1 MLSRRAALV
10 FGVADLVTAA
20 ILVLGVFVGLPSRW
34 APVDVPA
41 LGLVAVDVASGFG
54 LIAGKAWAPRVARV
68 GSAAA
73 LVIGLALVSILAV
86 TASWLSGVYGP
97 VGLGGAVI
105 LALVAALALPYL
117 VVLPVVRLVWLREAG
132 EGGKNATSPQA

>member
-1 MLSRRAALV
+1 MLSRRAAVV

-20 ILVLGVFVGLPSRW
+20 VVVLGVFVGLPSRW
-34 APVDVPA
+34 APIDVAAAALALLDLASGVGLLASRPWAPCVARWASVIALA
-41 LGLVAVDVASGFG
+41 LGLWLVAV
-54 LIAGKAWAPRVARV
+54 
-68 GSAAA
+68 
-73 LVIGLALVSILAV
+73 LAI

-117 VVLPVVRLVWLREAG
+117 VVLPVVRLVWLREARG
-132 EGGKNATSPQA
+132 

>member
-10 FGVADLVTAA
+10 FGIADLVTVAVVA
-20 ILVLGVFVGLPSRW
+20 LGVFVGLPSRW

-41 LGLVAVDVASGFG
+41 AALIAVDLAAGVGLLSAEPWALRAARAAS
-54 LIAGKAWAPRVARV
+54 
-68 GSAAA
+68 A
-73 LVIGLALVSILAV
+73 LSLALGLALVTVLAT

-117 VVLPVVRLVWLREAG
+117 VVLPVVRLVWLRGAR
-132 EGGKNATSPQA
+132 Q

>member
-10 FGVADLVTAA
+10 FGIADLFTVG
-20 ILVLGVFVGLPSRW
+20 LVAFGVFVALPSRW
-34 APVDVPA
+34 APVDVA
-41 LGLVAVDVASGFG
+41 AVAIVATDLASGVG
-54 LIAGKAWAPRVARV
+54 LLAATSWGPRVARIA
-68 GSAAA
+68 SA
-73 LVIGLALVSILAV
+73 LSLALGLWLITVLAV

-117 VVLPVVRLVWLREAG
+117 VVLPVVRLVWLRGAKG
-132 EGGKNATSPQA
+132 SGP

>member
-1 MLSRRAALV
+1 VDLPAAALIAV
-10 FGVADLVTAA
+10 DLAA
-20 ILVLGVFVGLPSRW
+20 GVGL
-34 APVDVPA
+34 
-41 LGLVAVDVASGFG
+41 LT
-54 LIAGKAWAPRVARV
+54 GKPWAPRVARAA
-68 GSAAA
+68 SALSLA
-73 LVIGLALVSILAV
+73 LGLALVTVLAT

-132 EGGKNATSPQA
+132 P